1 MSERPQG
8 IIIGALLVL
17 ILALVNLGYGAWILI
32 QAGGDFI
39 ALIFAS
45 LYAMINLIVGIVLLI
60 LFIGLWGMKKWA
72 WLWTVIMALLAI
84 LSGAMNLGD
93 IVSILIL
100 VLGVVVLIYMFMPAV
115 RNNLK

>member
-17 ILALVNLGYGAWILI
+17 IFALYNLGYGVWTLM
-32 QAGGDFI
+32 QAGGDI
-39 ALIFAS
+39 LSLIFGS
-45 LYAMINLIVGIVLLI
+45 LAAMISLIVGIVALI

-72 WLWTVIMALLAI
+72 WLWTVIIALLAI
-84 LSGAMNLGD
+84 LGGATNLGD
-93 IVSILIL
+93 IMSIISLI
-100 VLGVVVLIYMFMPAV
+100 LGVVVLIYMFMPAV